1 MGGAFSKKK
10 AIVPSTAPDAV
21 ESGSAADLGKLLS
34 SSGIVKVVLIRH
46 ANAAPRNPE
55 AAAVEA
61 GTVLKPNTPFA
72 NAWTVGDL
80 TRDLTD
86 KGREQASAAKGWLD
100 AHKLKGV
107 ITSEAARAYLT
118 KDIMAPG
125 TSTLTLHT
133 LHPSRSGTPECEKM
147 FDTLGYGTLN
157 TYFADRSV
165 PGCEGRGKAIFRN
178 YQSKV
183 TRELHQLIAE
193 GLAEKVLSG
202 DGDGHPRRG
211 GVGGGARAGRGPG
224 HHVRRRK
231 AEHTRVQSVG
241 KSDSESG
248 DTGRGPGHTA
258 TRQGRTGARWTM
270 LTDASGRYVPAS
282 IVFCGV

>member
-1 MGGAFSKKK
+1 MSIDERFRPIQDADGASMGGAFSKKK
-10 AIVPSTAPDAV
+10 AVVPTAAPGAGQ
-21 ESGSAADLGKLLS
+21 SGSPAELGQLLA
-34 SSGIVKVVLIRH
+34 SSGITKVVMIRH
-46 ANAAPRNPE
+46 ANAAPRDPE

-61 GTVLKPNTPFA
+61 GTVLKSNTPFA

-86 KGREQASAAKGWLD
+86 KGREQASVAKGWLD

-125 TSTLTLHT
+125 VSTLTLHT

-147 FDTLGYGTLN
+147 FDTLGYGTMN

-183 TRELHQLIAE
+183 TGELHQLITE

-202 DGDGHPRRG
+202 
-211 GVGGGARAGRGPG
+211 
-224 HHVRRRK
+224 
-231 AEHTRVQSVG
+231 E
-241 KSDSESG
+241 G
-248 DTGRGPGHTA
+248 DTVAVFGHA
-258 TRQGRTGARWTM
+258 VFLNAVAIAVSEAMAIPDAEASVAVLELGEAQGIM
-270 LTDASGRYVPAS
+270 CDSGKKS
-282 IVFCGV
+282 IHVCKV

>member
-1 MGGAFSKKK
+1 MGNGVSLAKKK
-10 AIVPSTAPDAV
+10 AAVPSAAPDAD
-21 ESGSAADLGKLLS
+21 ESGSAADLGQLLS
-34 SSGIVKVVLIRH
+34 SSGITKVVLIRH
-46 ANAAPRNPE
+46 ANAAPRDPE

-107 ITSEAARAYLT
+107 ITSEAARAYKT

-125 TSTLTLHT
+125 ASTLILHT

-147 FDTLGYGTLN
+147 FDTLGYGTMN

-165 PGCEGRGKAIFRN
+165 PGCEGRGRAIFRT

-183 TRELHQLIAE
+183 TRELHQLIAD
-193 GLAEKVLSG
+193 GLAKKVLSG
-202 DGDGHPRRG
+202 
-211 GVGGGARAGRGPG
+211 
-224 HHVRRRK
+224 
-231 AEHTRVQSVG
+231 E
-241 KSDSESG
+241 G
-248 DTGRGPGHTA
+248 DTVAVFGHA
-258 TRQGRTGARWTM
+258 VFLNAVAIAVSEAM
-270 LTDASGRYVPAS
+270 AIPDAEAS
-282 IVFCGV
+282 VAVLELGEAEGIMCDAGQRSIHLCKV

>member
-1 MGGAFSKKK
+1 MGGTFSKKK
-10 AIVPSTAPDAV
+10 AIVPTVAPDAV
-21 ESGSAADLGKLLS
+21 QSDSATDLGAADLGQLLAG
-34 SSGIVKVVLIRH
+34 SGITKIVLIRH

-86 KGREQASAAKGWLD
+86 KGREQASAAKVWLD
-100 AHKLKGV
+100 VHELKGV

-125 TSTLTLHT
+125 ASTLTLHT

-202 DGDGHPRRG
+202 
-211 GVGGGARAGRGPG
+211 
-224 HHVRRRK
+224 
-231 AEHTRVQSVG
+231 E
-241 KSDSESG
+241 G
-248 DTGRGPGHTA
+248 DTVAVFGHA
-258 TRQGRTGARWTM
+258 VFLNAVAIAVSEAFSIP
-270 LTDASGRYVPAS
+270 DAEASVAVLELGEAEGIMCDSGQCS
-282 IVFCGV
+282 IHVCKA